1 MKKYILVCMLVMCA
15 WVAFAQDK
23 EIMNNRYGYSYEY
36 YRYNAVENKSF
47 QDISGWN
54 SAVRVSGSWPLYFKN
69 VDFLRN
75 HTGLSLTDGKVGLID
90 VNFINNNSGG
100 IQISSPRGSL
110 LGAERVLFSQNQAT
124 NGAGIYSAISD
135 GTSFA
140 AFKTVR
146 FDYNTASQNGGG
158 LYVKHNYQ
166 TMQDVQFTGNRA
178 TLGGGIYEENNF
190 TLSGGNISFIN
201 NSANQGGGIYS
212 AKNLTLH
219 AENGDIVFANN
230 PGDGVYMGDS
240 NAILRLET
248 TPTGNII
255 FNDSIGGGADIV
267 AAGQGKVSFYKPF
280 GTSQLFL
287 NSGGVYLDTAQ
298 NWDHSK
304 IVAQGGFLALADEQ
318 TNELKLGTLTLDS
331 NLSIEP
337 EVDMLG
343 GKMDSLNIQNV
354 LGLQKIRV
362 DGFHLL
368 SVNSEV
374 PTTLSFMK
382 GNGKDKVE
390 VTADAYD
397 DIFRYQALYD
407 STSGNITF
415 TPQKLLLSQGPASA
429 KAFAPKTMML
439 PLLAYE
445 AADSVVQ
452 MLNSRSEL
460 RLSQVWQFDDPRS
473 GLYFQP
479 YYQSGKKKFTNDAQI
494 DETRQG
500 VAFGGVSGDLEYF
513 DSMVLSVG
521 WYGNYQQEKA
531 DYSALHLK
539 QTQYQAGG
547 DLFLYSY
554 HFFMGLTAQAGMSQ
568 RKEQENCSV
577 FLGGAEAQ
585 VGFNWDLSAS
595 ELFLQPFGKYSY
607 AYVGAGD
614 DARNRA
620 AILTS
625 ETFSFTQAQ
634 GGVRLLKV
642 YNDNWSAHLGG
653 SYVKQMPLSSNFS
666 AGNVLLPKFEL
677 DGYAQALAGFQWS
690 GDKISFSADVQA
702 LLGKVTGWGVML
714 TASF

>member
-1 MKKYILVCMLVMCA
+1 MKKYILVCMLVLCA
-15 WVAFAQDK
+15 WAAFAQDK

-47 QDISGWN
+47 QDISGWD

-75 HTGLSLTDGKVGLID
+75 HTGISLTGGKVGFID
-90 VNFINNNSGG
+90 VNFTNNDSGG
-100 IQISSPRGSL
+100 IRIASSSSSL

-124 NGAGIYSAISD
+124 NGAGIYSAILDS
-135 GTSFA
+135 TSFG

-158 LYVKHNYQ
+158 MYVKHNYQ

-178 TLGGGIYEENNF
+178 MLGGGIYAENDF
-190 TLSGGNISFIN
+190 TLSGGNISFVN
-201 NSANQGGGIYS
+201 NAANQGGGIYS

-219 AENGDIVFANN
+219 AENGNIVFTNN
-230 PGDGVYMGDS
+230 TGNGVYMGDS

-255 FNDSIGGGADIV
+255 FNDSIGGSADIV
-267 AAGQGKVSFYKPF
+267 AAGQGNVSFYKPF
-280 GTSQLFL
+280 GSSQLFL
-287 NSGGVYLDTAQ
+287 NSGSVYLDPTQ

-304 IVAQGGFLALADEQ
+304 IVAQGGFLSLTDEQ
-318 TNELKLGTLTLDS
+318 ANELKLGTLTLDS
-331 NLSIEP
+331 NLSVKP

-354 LGLQKIRV
+354 SGLQKIHV

-368 SVNSEV
+368 SVNSEA

-382 GNGKDKVE
+382 GNGKDKVN
-390 VTADAYD
+390 VAVDAYD
-397 DIFRYQALYD
+397 DIFRYQASYD
-407 STSGNITF
+407 SISGDITF
-415 TPQKLLLSQGPASA
+415 TPQKLLLGQGTASA
-429 KAFAPKTMML
+429 DAFAPKTMML
-439 PLLAYE
+439 PLFAYE

-452 MLNSRSEL
+452 MLNSRSAL
-460 RLSQVWQFDDPRS
+460 RLAQVWQFDEPRS

-479 YYQSGKKKFTNDAQI
+479 YYQSGKKKFTNDAQV
-494 DETRQG
+494 DDTRQG
-500 VAFGGVSGDLEYF
+500 VAFGGFSGDLEYF
-513 DSMVLSVG
+513 DSMVLSAG
-521 WYGNYQQEKA
+521 WYGNYQQEKS

-539 QTQYQAGG
+539 QTQYQVGG

-554 HFFMGLTAQAGMSQ
+554 HFFMGLTAQVGMSNQ
-568 RKEQENCSV
+568 KEQENSSV

-585 VGFNWDLSAS
+585 LGFNWDLSAS

-614 DARNRA
+614 DARNGA

-625 ETFSFTQAQ
+625 EAFSFTQAQ

-653 SYVKQMPLSSNFS
+653 SYVKQMPLNSNFS

-677 DGYAQALAGFQWS
+677 DGYAQVSVGFQWS
-690 GDKISFSADVQA
+690 GEKRSFSADIQA
-702 LLGKVTGWGVML
+702 QLGKVTGWGLML
-714 TASF
+714 SVAF